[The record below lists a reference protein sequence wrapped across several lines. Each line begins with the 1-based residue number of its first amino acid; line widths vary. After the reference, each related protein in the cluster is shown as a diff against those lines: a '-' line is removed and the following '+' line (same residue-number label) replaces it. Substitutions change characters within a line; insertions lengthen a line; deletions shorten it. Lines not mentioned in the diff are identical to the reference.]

1 MLWSLARWNLLF
13 MYLSGPKRLKYIHTY
28 IFLYTRNGILWQFL
42 FPLGN
47 QVPLVMGNFQMLAF
61 ICQVWHPP
69 SPPKFKTYFLNRK
82 KATETQECQ
91 KAQDKGVQAPQQVS
105 ELLPCLTAFSGAL
118 TCTVASDTST
128 IPASSCLRG
137 QNHKCSAFGLVDEF
151 KYRMRSH

>member
-82 KATETQECQ
+82 KATET
-91 KAQDKGVQAPQQVS
+91 GMS
-105 ELLPCLTAFSGAL
+105 ESIGQGCPSPAADFRIAAL
-118 TCTVASDTST
+118 TNCFFRCTHLHCGFRYIHDSCKFLSEGTKSQMFSVWTS
-128 IPASSCLRG
+128 G
-137 QNHKCSAFGLVDEF
+137 
-151 KYRMRSH
+151 